1 MDTEQGVVT
10 SDVFGNVELAREL
23 ADYLEARL
31 SLRSCQEQRDR
42 CKKLIIEIFLA
53 REFTDEDDGQLA
65 DEIINELE
73 EAINETSTNEY
84 LVFSS
89 FGDGNNTY
97 GWMVNESVIETE
109 FYPKDCL
116 KLWDDRLVNEH
127 GHILE
132 INDHGN
138 MTIRTVDGAT
148 LVEAV

>member
-1 MDTEQGVVT
+1 MDTEQGMVT
-10 SDVFGNVELAREL
+10 SDVYGNVELAREL
-23 ADYLEARL
+23 ADYLEERL
-31 SLRSCQEQRDR
+31 RHFWPSSDVDR
-42 CKKLIIEIFLA
+42 CKKLIIES
-53 REFTDEDDGQLA
+53 RNFTDENDGQLA

-73 EAINETSTNEY
+73 EAINDTSQSPYGY

-89 FGDGNNTY
+89 FSDGNNTY
-97 GWMVNESVIETE
+97 GWMLNESVIESE
-109 FYPKDCL
+109 FYPKHCL
-116 KLWDDRLVNEH
+116 KLSDGRLINEH

>member
-1 MDTEQGVVT
+1 MNTEQGVVT
-10 SDVFGNVELAREL
+10 SDVYGNVELAREL
-23 ADYLEARL
+23 ADYLDERL
-31 SLRSCQEQRDR
+31 RHFWPSSDVDR
-42 CKKLIIEIFLA
+42 CKKLIVEA
-53 REFTDEDDGQLA
+53 REFTDDGQLA

-73 EAINETSTNEY
+73 QAINDTSNNEY
-84 LVFSS
+84 LVFAS
-89 FGDGNNTY
+89 FADGNNTY
-97 GWMVNESVIETE
+97 GWMLNESVIESE

-116 KLWDDRLVNEH
+116 KLWDGRLVNEH

>member
-1 MDTEQGVVT
+1 MDIEQGVVT
-10 SDVFGNVELAREL
+10 SDVYGNVELAREL
-23 ADYLEARL
+23 ADYLDERL
-31 SLRSCQEQRDR
+31 RHFWPSSDVDQ
-42 CKKLIIEIFLA
+42 CKKLIKEA
-53 REFTDEDDGQLA
+53 REFTDENDGQLA

-73 EAINETSTNEY
+73 EAINETSQSPYGY

-97 GWMVNESVIETE
+97 GWMVNESVIESE

-132 INDHGN
+132 VNDHGN
-138 MTIRTVDGAT
+138 MTIRTIDGAT

>member
-1 MDTEQGVVT
+1 MDIEQGAVT
-10 SDVFGNVELAREL
+10 SDVFGTVELAREL
-23 ADYLEARL
+23 ADYFEERL
-31 SLRSCQEQRDR
+31 RHFWPSSDVDR
-42 CKKLIIEIFLA
+42 CKKIIVEA
-53 REFTDEDDGQLA
+53 REFTDENDGQLA

-73 EAINETSTNEY
+73 QAINDTSNNEY
-84 LVFSS
+84 LVFAS
-89 FGDGNNTY
+89 FADGNNTY
-97 GWMVNESVIETE
+97 GWMLNESVIESE

-116 KLWDDRLVNEH
+116 KLWDGRLVNEH

>member
-10 SDVFGNVELAREL
+10 SDVYGNVELAGVL

-42 CKKLIIEIFLA
+42 CKKLIVEA
-53 REFTDEDDGQLA
+53 REFTDENDGQLA

-73 EAINETSTNEY
+73 EAINETSNNEY
-84 LVFSS
+84 LAFSS

-97 GWMVNESVIETE
+97 GWMVNESVIESE
-109 FYPKDCL
+109 FYPKHCL
-116 KLWDDRLVNEH
+116 KLSDGRLINEH

-132 INDHGN
+132 VNDHGN

>member
-1 MDTEQGVVT
+1 MNTEQGVVT
-10 SDVFGNVELAREL
+10 SDVYGNVELAREL
-23 ADYLEARL
+23 ADYLDERL
-31 SLRSCQEQRDR
+31 RHFWPSSDVDR
-42 CKKLIIEIFLA
+42 CKKLIVEA
-53 REFTDEDDGQLA
+53 REFTDDGQLA

-73 EAINETSTNEY
+73 QAINDTSNNEY
-84 LVFSS
+84 LVFAS
-89 FGDGNNTY
+89 FADGNNTY
-97 GWMVNESVIETE
+97 GWMLNESVIESE